1 MTQIVFSLWRPI
13 CRGKVGLELGDI
25 LTFATLTSV
34 VIFLLL
40 GRSGSLPRCA
50 HVLSGLKEDFLAGC
64 WQTNKKGGHEA
75 ALDSIRRIRIL
86 LQTKC

>member
-25 LTFATLTSV
+25 LTFSTVTSV
-34 VIFLLL
+34 VRFLLL

-50 HVLSGLKEDFLAGC
+50 RILIDFKEDFLAGC
-64 WQTNKKGGHEA
+64 WQTNK
-75 ALDSIRRIRIL
+75 
-86 LQTKC
+86 